1 MESNLSFE
9 NLAQELGRALRDS
22 EHTLAVAESCTG
34 GLLGATITSV
44 SGSSKYFRGGIIAYS
59 NEIKHDLLGIPT
71 ATLDQF
77 GAVSEET
84 VEAML
89 TGVARLFSAQYAA
102 AVSGIAGPGGG
113 TEEKPV
119 GLVYYGTMVG
129 GKIRVKRQIFTGDRC
144 SVRNQATEAILS
156 QLIDEL
162 PAHR

>member
-9 NLAQELGRALRDS
+9 SRIQTLGRALRDS
-22 EHTLAVAESCTG
+22 EYTLAVAESCTG
-34 GLLGATITSV
+34 GLLGAAITSV
-44 SGSSKYFRGGIIAYS
+44 SGSSRYFRGGIIAYS

-71 ATLDQF
+71 ATLDRF

-84 VEAML
+84 VKAML
-89 TGVARLFSAQYAA
+89 NGVARLFSVQCAA

-119 GLVYYGTMVG
+119 GLVYYGTRVG
-129 GKIRVKRQIFTGDRC
+129 GKIRVERQIFTGDRN

-162 PAHR
+162 PAHK